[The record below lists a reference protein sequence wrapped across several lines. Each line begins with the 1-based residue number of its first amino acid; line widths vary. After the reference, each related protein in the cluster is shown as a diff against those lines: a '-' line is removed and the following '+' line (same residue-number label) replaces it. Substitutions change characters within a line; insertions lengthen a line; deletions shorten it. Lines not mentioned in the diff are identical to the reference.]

1 MSAEHL
7 RYSGKVLAVED
18 TYAEIEIHEACG
30 DGCGS
35 CHLSSFC
42 GGHGTSVMLKAEYDK
57 DNAPA
62 AGDRV
67 VVAYSG
73 TSSAKATLLL
83 LVFPLVAFLAA
94 AVGLSS
100 AEISDLAVGAS
111 ATGAALL
118 CYGIVYLSG
127 GRKKPSWYIVKKDI

>member
-57 DNAPA
+57 DGSADVHEVIPLGITLDERIA
-62 AGDRV
+62 DGYY
-67 VVAYSG
+67 YSK
-73 TSSAKATLLL
+73 TVRLLKHL
-83 LVFPLVAFLAA
+83 LEHPELLELPLDEKV
-94 AVGLSS
+94 
-100 AEISDLAVGAS
+100 D
-111 ATGAALL
+111 
-118 CYGIVYLSG
+118 Y
-127 GRKKPSWYIVKKDI
+127 